1 MKCKK
6 IHRTAAL
13 VLAAPLVLSGCAA
26 TNNISNTTIGCVG
39 GAVVGALGT
48 FLVTGDPK
56 KAVMGAGVG
65 FIAGCG
71 AGYYLD
77 KREEELAKLAEE
89 SSLKPEFERISNNEA
104 NGASFSEN
112 ATENVIASQLSLS
125 TEKPMFDSGKAQITD
140 SEQLANLQKF
150 LKGYVKSLDPASKL
164 YVVGHTDSS
173 GSAAFNQRL
182 SEKRAKFIANE
193 LVNAGVNENR
203 LFFEGVGES
212 QPVAS
217 NLTNEGKSKNRR
229 FEIIDVLMD
238 TTGESAQANTVS
250 DEQVIQVASAKKT
263 RIENVIN
270 DLPVIVKTK
279 KSLPTPTVSVSNNQH
294 STSLGLQGVKL
305 EEFDKSYVI
314 TALGE
319 REEESFMTFFTAA
332 NADDSEFMGSCAYA
346 APVVQSSLKPYNG
359 RPIQKAKVADSIS
372 NLFGTAWYGMAG
384 STAITLGP
392 IGIEKN
398 NLNPTH
404 KPYFSFYKQY
414 DGSAT
419 KADLKYP
426 VSVETYRG
434 DGTVLVRMFAQ
445 DDNALMRCSDV
456 VFSTNGST
464 QTQASAVIYQENNEL
479 MAKAFNMNLVKG

>member
-6 IHRTAAL
+6 FYKPVAL
-13 VLAAPLVLSGCAA
+13 MLAAPLVLSGCAT
-26 TNNISNTTIGCVG
+26 TNTAIGCVS

-48 FLVTGDPK
+48 FVVTGDPK
-56 KAVMGAGVG
+56 KAVIGAGVG

-71 AGYYLD
+71 VGYYLD

-89 SSLKPEFERISNNEA
+89 SSLKPEFERISNNEV
-104 NGASFSEN
+104 NGASFSGD
-112 ATENVIASQLSLS
+112 ATKNVIASQLSLS
-125 TEKPMFDSGKAQITD
+125 TEKPMFDSGKDQITD
-140 SEQLANLQKF
+140 PEQLANLRKF
-150 LKGYVKSLDPASKL
+150 LKGYVKSLDKASKL

-173 GSAAFNQRL
+173 GPAAFNQRL
-182 SEKRAKFIANE
+182 SEKRAKFIADE
-193 LVNAGVNENR
+193 LVKAGANRDR

-229 FEIIDVLMD
+229 FELVDVLMD
-238 TTGESAQANTVS
+238 AKDESAQANTVS

-263 RIENVIN
+263 RIENVTN
-270 DLPVIVKTK
+270 DLPVTNKTE
-279 KSLPTPTVSVSNNQH
+279 KSLPKPIVTVSNNRRP
-294 STSLGLQGVKL
+294 TSLGLQGVKL
-305 EEFDKSYVI
+305 EEFDKNYVM

-319 REEESFMTFFTAA
+319 KKEEQFMTFFTAA
-332 NADDSEFMGSCAYA
+332 NASESDFMGSCAYA

-359 RPIQKAKVADSIS
+359 KPIQKAKVADSIN
-372 NLFGTAWYGMAG
+372 NLYGTAWYGMAG
-384 STAITLGP
+384 TTAITLGP

-434 DGTVLVRMFAQ
+434 NGTVLVRMFAQ

-456 VFSTNGST
+456 VFSTDGST
-464 QTQASAVIYQENNEL
+464 QTQATAVIYQENNEL